1 MQSLLWFR
9 SVNMVVL
16 RAALGVASGVASG
29 VALGLALGLTL
40 GISFDATATENGE
53 LSAEASDL
61 ESTVQHMIP
70 VQVVTIAQ
78 QPVYE
83 SRTFSGTTRAV
94 NRAVMRS
101 QISGR
106 VDYLPL
112 KLGQAVKKGQLLAE
126 LYNPEAAPAARSAR
140 VRWQQL
146 QDQQGQQLRDFERI
160 SALYEQGQ
168 ASRQDFEQARTALNS
183 ANDAALGAES
193 EYQRASGLDQERQIR
208 APFKGVITSISTDVG
223 EVVSPGQAL
232 LQVADPSAV
241 EVEVVVSSAIAA
253 SVKPGHTVTVR
264 LPLQSGVQRNV
275 QTNVS
280 TNVSTNAPINRT
292 SLNSAHITAR
302 VTEVSPFR
310 DRTAL
315 PSVVLEFDSKVV
327 TSGTAVSAQFK
338 MPVGQAFV
346 VPSNALVRQGMRVIV
361 YRLTASNTVEPVA
374 VTLGA
379 VQSEGIQVSGELQDS
394 DRIIVTGSQRL
405 FHGASVQVMP

>member
-16 RAALGVASGVASG
+16 RAALGVASG

-146 QDQQGQQLRDFERI
+146 QDQQGQQQRDFERI

-208 APFKGVITSISTDVG
+208 APFQGVITSISTDVG

-241 EVEVVVSSAIAA
+241 ELEVVVSSAIAT

-264 LPLQSGVQRNV
+264 LPMQSGVQRNV
-275 QTNVS
+275 QTNVQ

-379 VQSEGIQVSGELQDS
+379 VQTEGIQISGELDDG

>member
-1 MQSLLWFR
+1 MQSLLWFS

-40 GISFDATATENGE
+40 GISFDASATENNE

-61 ESTVQHMIP
+61 ESTVQHMTP

-106 VDYLPL
+106 VDYLPI

-146 QDQQGQQLRDFERI
+146 QDQQGQQQRDFERI

-208 APFKGVITSISTDVG
+208 APFQGVITSISTDVG

-241 EVEVVVSSAIAA
+241 ELEVVVSSAIAT

-264 LPLQSGVQRNV
+264 LPVQSGVQSNV

-280 TNVSTNAPINRT
+280 TNALINRT

-327 TSGTAVSAQFK
+327 TSGTAVSAQFNV
-338 MPVGQAFV
+338 PVGQAFV

-361 YRLTASNTVEPVA
+361 YRLMASNTVEPVA

-379 VQSEGIQVSGELQDS
+379 VQTEGIQISGELDDG

>member
-1 MQSLLWFR
+1 MQSLLWFS
-9 SVNMVVL
+9 SVNVVVL
-16 RAALGVASGVASG
+16 RGALCVAIGGALGIG
-29 VALGLALGLTL
+29 
-40 GISFDATATENGE
+40 FDASARESVGESAGESTELSSE
-53 LSAEASDL
+53 LSAETSGA
-61 ESTVQHMIP
+61 ESAPQHTIP
-70 VQVVTIAQ
+70 VQVVTLSQ

-83 SRTFSGTTRAV
+83 LRTFSGTTRAV

-126 LYNPEAAPAARSAR
+126 LYNPEAGPAAKSAR

-146 QDQQGQQLRDFERI
+146 QDQQGQQQRDFERI

-168 ASRQDFEQARTALNS
+168 ASRQDFEQARTALNN

-208 APFKGVITSISTDVG
+208 APFNGVITSISTDVG

-241 EVEVVVSSAIAA
+241 EVEVVVSSRIAA
-253 SVKPGHTVTVR
+253 GVKPGQAVTVSM
-264 LPLQSGVQRNV
+264 PLQLGAQSHDLK
-275 QTNVS
+275 
-280 TNVSTNAPINRT
+280 AI
-292 SLNSAHITAR
+292 AR

-315 PSVVLEFDSKVV
+315 PTVVLGFESSDV
-327 TSGTAVSAQFK
+327 TSGTAISAQFN
-338 MPVGQAFV
+338 MPVGQGLV
-346 VPSNALVRQGMRVIV
+346 VPSNALVRQGHRVVV
-361 YRLTASNTVEPVA
+361 YRLTASNTVEPVT

-379 VQSEGIQVSGELQDS
+379 VQAEGIQVSGELQDS
-394 DRIIVTGSQRL
+394 DRIIVTGIQRL

>member
-1 MQSLLWFR
+1 MQSLLWFS

-16 RAALGVASGVASG
+16 RAALGVALIVAI
-29 VALGLALGLTL
+29 GLAL
-40 GISFDATATENGE
+40 GISFDASATENNE
-53 LSAEASDL
+53 LSAEASGL
-61 ESTVQHMIP
+61 ESAVQHMIP

-106 VDYLPL
+106 VDYLPI

-146 QDQQGQQLRDFERI
+146 QDQQGQQQRDFERI

-208 APFKGVITSISTDVG
+208 APFQGVITSISTDVG

-241 EVEVVVSSAIAA
+241 ELEVVVSSAIAT

-264 LPLQSGVQRNV
+264 LPVQSGVQRNV
-275 QTNVS
+275 QTNVQ

-292 SLNSAHITAR
+292 SLNSADITAR

-361 YRLTASNTVEPVA
+361 YRLMASNTVEPVA

-379 VQSEGIQVSGELQDS
+379 VQTEGIQISGELDDG

>member
-9 SVNMVVL
+9 SVNMVFL
-16 RAALGVASGVASG
+16 RAAPGVASG

-40 GISFDATATENGE
+40 GISFDATARENGE

-61 ESTVQHMIP
+61 ESTVQHTIP
-70 VQVVTIAQ
+70 VQAVTISQ

-264 LPLQSGVQRNV
+264 LPVQSGVQRNV
-275 QTNVS
+275 QTNVQ

>member
-1 MQSLLWFR
+1 MQSLLR
-9 SVNMVVL
+9 LSSVNMVVL
-16 RAALGVASGVASG
+16 RAALGVAISVAIS
-29 VALGLALGLTL
+29 VAIGLAL
-40 GISFDATATENGE
+40 GISFDATARENGE

-61 ESTVQHMIP
+61 ESTVQHTIP
-70 VQVVTIAQ
+70 VQAVTISQ

-106 VDYLPL
+106 VDYLPI

-146 QDQQGQQLRDFERI
+146 QDQQGQQQRDFERI

-208 APFKGVITSISTDVG
+208 APFQGVITSISTDVG

-241 EVEVVVSSAIAA
+241 ELEVVVSSAIAT

-264 LPLQSGVQRNV
+264 LPVQSGVQRNV
-275 QTNVS
+275 QTNVQ

-361 YRLTASNTVEPVA
+361 YRLMASNTVEPVA

-379 VQSEGIQVSGELQDS
+379 VQTEGIQISGELDDG

>member
-1 MQSLLWFR
+1 MQSLLWFS
-9 SVNMVVL
+9 SVNMVVF
-16 RAALGVASGVASG
+16 RAALGVASG

-146 QDQQGQQLRDFERI
+146 QDQQGQQQRDFERI

-208 APFKGVITSISTDVG
+208 APFQGVITSISTDVG

-241 EVEVVVSSAIAA
+241 ELEVVVSSAIAT

-264 LPLQSGVQRNV
+264 LPMQSGVQRNV
-275 QTNVS
+275 QTNVQ

-379 VQSEGIQVSGELQDS
+379 VQTEGIQISGELDDG